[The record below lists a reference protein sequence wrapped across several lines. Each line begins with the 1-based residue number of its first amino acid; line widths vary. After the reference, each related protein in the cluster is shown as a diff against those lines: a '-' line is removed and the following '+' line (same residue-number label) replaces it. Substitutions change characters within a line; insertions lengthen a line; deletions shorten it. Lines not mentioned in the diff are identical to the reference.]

1 MVKTQFKGQS
11 VNTVGDIPAVGSKAP
26 DFTLVG
32 TDMSEIS
39 LSDYAGQWVLLN
51 IFPSLDT
58 GVCAASV
65 REFNERAANYDNTVV
80 LNVSMDLPFAQAR
93 FCGAEGIERAHSA
106 SAFRSNFGD
115 DYGVRLQDSPMAGL
129 LTRTVIVLNPD
140 GEVTYTQLVDEITT
154 EPDYDAV
161 VDHLSVVE
169 HVRA

>member
-1 MVKTQFKGQS
+1 MATTHFQGNP
-11 VNTVGDIPAVGSKAP
+11 VNTVADIPAVGSKAP

-32 TDMSEIS
+32 TDLSEVH
-39 LSDYAGQWVLLN
+39 LSDFAGKWVLLN

-65 REFNERAANYDNTVV
+65 REFNERAANLDNTVV

-106 SAFRSNFGD
+106 SAFRSSFGE
-115 DYGVRLQDSPMAGL
+115 DYGVRLQESPLAGT
-129 LTRTVIVLNPD
+129 LTRTIVFINPQ

-154 EPDYDAV
+154 EPDYEA
-161 VDHLSVVE
+161 VVE
-169 HVRA
+169 HLTA